1 MLNDFYFNNT
11 NIVGKIN
18 VIGIDVIVSINN
30 FFNTVSVTCTC
41 LQRPVGATSKNIIS
55 GGAR

>member
-30 FFNTVSVTCTC
+30 FFNTVSVTC
-41 LQRPVGATSKNIIS
+41 LQKPVGATYKNIIS